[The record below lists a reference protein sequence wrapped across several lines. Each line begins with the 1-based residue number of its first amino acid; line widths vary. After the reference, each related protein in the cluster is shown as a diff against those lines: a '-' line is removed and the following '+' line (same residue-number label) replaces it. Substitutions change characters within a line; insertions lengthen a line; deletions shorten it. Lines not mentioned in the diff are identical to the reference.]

1 MAEINPYP
9 INGYNFG
16 DEGKFESGY
25 NGKFEEN
32 NKTIDLSDV
41 EVPFEQAYFN
51 NTIEYGGGLEYRRFM
66 KYQFT
71 DEDINLTEENCTVSI
86 EGELLEGSTVTIIVE
101 PAEGYS
107 LDNLTLQVD
116 GETVIYDQEDGY
128 EYTVQDKA
136 PTISAVI
143 SQ

>member
-1 MAEINPYP
+1 M
-9 INGYNFG
+9 
-16 DEGKFESGY
+16 
-25 NGKFEEN
+25 
-32 NKTIDLSDV
+32 SDV
-41 EVPFEQAYFN
+41 EVPFGQAYFN

-71 DEDINLTEENCTVSI
+71 DGDINLTEENCTVSI

-107 LDNLTLQVD
+107 LDNLTLTVD
-116 GETVIYDQEDGY
+116 GESVTYVEPGY

-143 SQ
+143 TQ